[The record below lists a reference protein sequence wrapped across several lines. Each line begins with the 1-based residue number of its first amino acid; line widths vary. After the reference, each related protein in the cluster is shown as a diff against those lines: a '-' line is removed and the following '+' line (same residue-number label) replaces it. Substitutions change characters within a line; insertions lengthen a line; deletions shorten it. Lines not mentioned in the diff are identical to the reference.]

1 MMSPASKF
9 VCKSKLRAGYVH
21 LELTDPTKPERD
33 EIPPHESKNPQLS
46 ELSLAQ
52 SKIVFADRYIHLEH
66 DRYQPHPDDKQRGTH
81 VTAGA
86 SRFGPK

>member
-1 MMSPASKF
+1 MRSH
-9 VCKSKLRAGYVH
+9 R
-21 LELTDPTKPERD
+21 TKA
-33 EIPPHESKNPQLS
+33 KNPQLS

-52 SKIVFADRYIHLEH
+52 SKIVFADRYIHFEH

>member
-1 MMSPASKF
+1 MRSH
-9 VCKSKLRAGYVH
+9 R
-21 LELTDPTKPERD
+21 TKA
-33 EIPPHESKNPQLS
+33 KNPQLS

-66 DRYQPHPDDKQRGTH
+66 DRYQPHPDDKQRGGTH

>member
-1 MMSPASKF
+1 MSPASKF

-21 LELTDPTKPERD
+21 LELTDPTNPERD
-33 EIPPHESKNPQLS
+33 EIPPHESQKLS
-46 ELSLAQ
+46 QPELSLAQ
-52 SKIVFADRYIHLEH
+52 SKIVFADRYIHFEH

>member
-1 MMSPASKF
+1 
-9 VCKSKLRAGYVH
+9 KSKLRAGYVH